1 MSAMSFWI
9 WPSLN
14 GETSS
19 AGASTREI
27 CVGRWS
33 RQRTRGSIS
42 ICVQRLARHLAGT
55 NGASRSAHQRAP
67 ALEGFRHIEV
77 RHGTKLGIRISIPRR
92 ARRVRLGR
100 FLLLPTT
107 QHVIGAVC
115 ARALPGGVSPGQC
128 PQTHKTLTQ
137 AEGRRGQLD
146 LFGLAL
152 EHRGHEAV
160 PRRPGQ
166 AQGSSKGQI
175 SGIPY
180 P

>member
-33 RQRTRGSIS
+33 RQRTRASIS

-55 NGASRSAHQRAP
+55 NGAVAQRSPACTSPGRFSAHRGASWDQARDPYQHPPSRPPRPPWPFSPP
-67 ALEGFRHIEV
+67 AHHAARHW
-77 RHGTKLGIRISIPRR
+77 
-92 ARRVRLGR
+92 
-100 FLLLPTT
+100 
-107 QHVIGAVC
+107 
-115 ARALPGGVSPGQC
+115 GGVRPGTSGPGQG

-152 EHRGHEAV
+152 EHRGHEAA

>member
-33 RQRTRGSIS
+33 RQRTRASIS

-115 ARALPGGVSPGQC
+115 ARALPGQDRAPKHTKRS
-128 PQTHKTLTQ
+128 
-137 AEGRRGQLD
+137 RRRKAG
-146 LFGLAL
+146 A
-152 EHRGHEAV
+152 AN
-160 PRRPGQ
+160 
-166 AQGSSKGQI
+166 
-175 SGIPY
+175 
-180 P
+180 